1 MWELL
6 LLLPQQAGSTLTVF
20 VHASMGVCVEQCG
33 HAGGDGSSWAEGG
46 RHAYGHRHNI
56 IKGVE
61 RLINGPQS
69 EETHTCTHTQT
80 YLKAQQHAAIYE
92 PLRLLSVS
100 VCVCVAVCAHEPGL
114 MTLREGRKFQRK
126 TTTIPMNICFSM
138 VLITISTSC
147 STAGTHLVI
156 VLLQK
161 Q

>member
-1 MWELL
+1 MRVTPAVATTGWKHTNCVRACKHGCVCRTMW
-6 LLLPQQAGSTLTVF
+6 TCWWRWVI
-20 VHASMGVCVEQCG
+20 M
-33 HAGGDGSSWAEGG
+33 SWRRSACLWTPTQHHQRSGEAHQWAAKWGNTYM
-46 RHAYGHRHNI
+46 H
-56 IKGVE
+56 
-61 RLINGPQS
+61 
-69 EETHTCTHTQT
+69 THTDI
-80 YLKAQQHAAIYE
+80 LKSTATCCNLWTIT
-92 PLRLLSVS
+92 LVIC